1 MTVKVSVPDYSN
13 LIELATER
21 ASDIAV
27 SNIQEEA
34 VRNAPVDSGEYRRKI
49 EPDFSKKEVVA
60 KASHSAP
67 VEYGTAPHIITPK
80 NAKVL
85 AFKVGGK
92 QVFTKKVNHPGTKP
106 NPIMRMAGRKV
117 QKQIPKIFT
126 RELNKLKG

>member
-1 MTVKVSVPDYSN
+1 MTVKGKFPDYSN
-13 LIELATER
+13 LVELATER
-21 ASDIAV
+21 ATDIAV
-27 SNIQEEA
+27 ANIQEEA
-34 VRNAPVDSGEYRRKI
+34 VRNAPVSSGEYRRKI

-67 VEYGTAPHIITPK
+67 VEYGTAPHVITPK

-106 NPIMRMAGRKV
+106 NPVMRMAGRKV
-117 QKQIPKIFT
+117 QKEIPKIFT